1 MSAQEKITSHAFRL
15 LPGEDL
21 RNGIKNFVQKNGIK
35 AGWIMTG
42 VGSLTQFNI
51 RFADQQEGMQGSGHF
66 EIVSLVGTLSI
77 RGSHIHISI
86 SDSSGKTI
94 GGHLLEGCRVYTT
107 AEIVIA
113 ETDRYEFTRENDG
126 STPWQELQIKTNL
139 QNP

>member
-1 MSAQEKITSHAFRL
+1 
-15 LPGEDL
+15 
-21 RNGIKNFVQKNGIK
+21 
-35 AGWIMTG
+35 MTG